1 MLSYLLAGA
10 VIGPVVS
17 QSLLDFMIF
26 LIFVCF
32 VRDYA
37 RHKGHYN
44 FALRKPFLFEYGF
57 IFYILAI
64 VAGFIIL
71 NITDSEAWFRLH
83 KFHWI
88 INFYLFVW
96 AFARYELNPTKLA
109 KFFGFAYLAPNIY
122 GLYVT
127 MSNYD
132 WSSRRTIASTR
143 LLGLLESATYHA
155 HANGVILMF
164 FLIILFFQ
172 FKKLSKGYQILS
184 VIGLSLMTLG
194 IFLTFTRGIWLSLTL
209 TTLIFLLFHHRR
221 FLVVGLFAGLL
232 LISSLYSFS
241 DSFRDRVH
249 HSMETKTAD
258 YERWDLF
265 SVHIAMIKDN
275 PIFGIGYSNS
285 LSHTPREV
293 WTKYGYN
300 TEKINSHAH
309 NQLLNVMATTGVM
322 GLIPFLIFYFWFF
335 VTNLRLVLK
344 YRAAKMCNHYTI
356 AIACLMAQTEFTLAN
371 LTDVGFE
378 YTKIR
383 SIILL
388 VWAIV
393 LVMWQD
399 RAKISAI

>member
-1 MLSYLLAGA
+1 MLSYLLAGV

-17 QSLLDFMIF
+17 QSFLDFMIF

-32 VRDYA
+32 AVDYTRHRDQYS
-37 RHKGHYN
+37 

-57 IFYILAI
+57 ICYILAI
-64 VAGFIIL
+64 VAGFLIL
-71 NITDSEAWFRLH
+71 KIADTEAWFRLY

-96 AFARYELNPTKLA
+96 AFGRYEINLTKLA
-109 KFFGFAYLAPNIY
+109 KFFSFAYLAPNIY
-122 GLYVT
+122 GLIVT

-132 WSSRRTIASTR
+132 WSSSRTIASTR

-155 HANGVILMF
+155 HANGLILMF

-172 FKKLSKGYQILS
+172 FKKLSKGYKILS
-184 VIGLSLMTLG
+184 GIGLALMTLG

-221 FLVVGLFAGLL
+221 FLVVGFFAGLL
-232 LISSLYSFS
+232 LISSLYSLS

-258 YERWDLF
+258 YQRWDLF
-265 SVHIAMIKDN
+265 SVHIKMIEDN

-285 LSHTPREV
+285 LSHTPVEV
-293 WTKYGYN
+293 WRKYGYSD
-300 TEKINSHAH
+300 EKINSHAH
-309 NQLLNVMATTGVM
+309 NQLLNVMATTGVV
-322 GLIPFLIFYFWFF
+322 GLIPFLLFYFWFF

-344 YRAAKMCNHYTI
+344 YKKAKMYNHYTL
-356 AIACLMAQTEFTLAN
+356 AIACLMAQTEFALAN

-393 LVMWQD
+393 VVMWQD
-399 RAKISAI
+399 RIKISEA